1 LGAYLRKKTQ
11 AATLVLLTA
20 LSTLFGCEA
29 ERRKSDA
36 ELGLNP
42 RQAAGR
48 RVFDAQCARCHA
60 AYSSRA
66 LQGPTLR
73 GVLTRQYLPSGVPAN
88 DERVADVIRLGR
100 GKMPGYSR
108 VLNDQQIN
116 DLIVYLHTL

>member
-1 LGAYLRKKTQ
+1 MGAYLRKKTQ

-42 RQAAGR
+42 QQAAGR
-48 RVFDAQCARCHA
+48 RVFDAQCDRCHA

-108 VLNDQQIN
+108 VLNDQQID

>member
-1 LGAYLRKKTQ
+1 MIG
-11 AATLVLLTA
+11 LLA
-20 LSTLFGCEA
+20 CKA

-42 RQAAGR
+42 QQAAGR
-48 RVFDAQCARCHA
+48 RIFDAQCARCHA

-73 GVLTRQYLPSGVPAN
+73 GIFNGKYLPSGVPAN
-88 DERVADVIRLGR
+88 DERVVDVIRLGR
-100 GKMPGYSR
+100 PKMPGYAR

-116 DLIVYLHTL
+116 DLIAYLHTL